1 MFITNKI
8 KQKKTKTFER
18 CVKMNK
24 EEVAMVGFE
33 IVAYS
38 GEARSK
44 FLNAINNL
52 RDGGSMEESEKLI
65 KEGEASLTK
74 AHKSQ
79 TELLAKEA
87 GGENIELG
95 FIFVHGQDHLMT
107 TVLLKDILQH
117 LLNIYRNEE

>member
-1 MFITNKI
+1 
-8 KQKKTKTFER
+8 
-18 CVKMNK
+18 MNK
-24 EEVAMVGFE
+24 EEVAMIGFQ

-44 FLNAINNL
+44 YLSAINNL
-52 RDGGSMEESEKLI
+52 KEGGSLIEAENLI
-65 KEGEASLTK
+65 KEGDTSLNK
-74 AHKSQ
+74 AHNTQ

-87 GGENIELG
+87 GGEDVELG

-117 LLNIYRNEE
+117 LLNIYRNED

>member
-1 MFITNKI
+1 MFTTNKI
-8 KQKKTKTFER
+8 KQKQTFER

-44 FLNAINNL
+44 FLSAINNL
-52 RDGGSMEESEKLI
+52 RDGGSMAETEKLI
-65 KEGEASLTK
+65 KEGEVSLTK

-87 GGENIELG
+87 GGDDIQLG

>member
-1 MFITNKI
+1 
-8 KQKKTKTFER
+8 
-18 CVKMNK
+18 MNK
-24 EEVAMVGFE
+24 EEVAMIGFE

-44 FLNAINNL
+44 FLSAINNL
-52 RDGGSMEESEKLI
+52 KDGGSMEEAEKLI

-107 TVLLKDILQH
+107 TVMLKDILQH

>member
-1 MFITNKI
+1 
-8 KQKKTKTFER
+8 
-18 CVKMNK
+18 MNK

-52 RDGGSMEESEKLI
+52 KDGGSMEESEKLI

-87 GGENIELG
+87 SGENIELG

-107 TVLLKDILQH
+107 TVMLKDILQH

>member
-1 MFITNKI
+1 
-8 KQKKTKTFER
+8 
-18 CVKMNK
+18 MNK
-24 EEVAMVGFE
+24 EEVTMIGFE

-44 FLNAINNL
+44 FLSAINNL
-52 RDGGSMEESEKLI
+52 KDGGSMEEAEKLI

-107 TVLLKDILQH
+107 TVMLKDILQH

>member
-1 MFITNKI
+1 
-8 KQKKTKTFER
+8 
-18 CVKMNK
+18 MNK

-44 FLNAINNL
+44 FLSAINNL
-52 RDGGSMEESEKLI
+52 KDGGSMEESEKLI

-107 TVLLKDILQH
+107 TVMLKDILQH

>member
-1 MFITNKI
+1 MD
-8 KQKKTKTFER
+8 
-18 CVKMNK
+18 K
-24 EEVAMVGFE
+24 EQVAMVGFE

-44 FLNAINNL
+44 FIEAINKVKKGATKE
-52 RDGGSMEESEKLI
+52 DVSELI
-65 KEGEASLTK
+65 KEGSESLNL

-87 GGENIELG
+87 SGEDIELG

-107 TVLLKDILQH
+107 TVLLKDILDFMFD
-117 LLNIYRNEE
+117 IYKK

>member
-8 KQKKTKTFER
+8 KQKQTFER

-44 FLNAINNL
+44 FLSAINNL
-52 RDGGSMEESEKLI
+52 RDGGSMAETEKLI
-65 KEGEASLTK
+65 KEGEVSLTK

-87 GGENIELG
+87 GGDDIQLG